1 VSAPFVYL
9 TTEFTIEFTLLEFT
23 LVAEPAPLAVTCFC
37 AVQCITACDE
47 QSAEHSAAVLAAHA
61 TWELTDA
68 LTPQATCDCTVHVA

>member
-9 TTEFTIEFTLLEFT
+9 TTEFTIVL
-23 LVAEPAPLAVTCFC
+23 LVAEPAPLVATCC
-37 AVQCITACDE
+37 VAVQCITACDE

-68 LTPQATCDCTVHVA
+68 LTPQAT